1 MTTTAEIDALETEL
15 LNSPEIAAE
24 VDKLMPTLQ
33 RMKATSFVALSI
45 ALRQETARRV
55 GRPPQPVRVGNR

>member
-1 MTTTAEIDALETEL
+1 MEL

-33 RMKATSFVALSI
+33 RMKETSFVALSI
-45 ALRQETARRV
+45 AMRRESNRRIV
-55 GRPPQPVRVGNR
+55 PPPQPVRFGNR